1 MKKAILFFAIVSL
14 LMACGSKSKNPDP
27 MLMVQ
32 QMTIDSMNAAN
43 AKQRTIDSMKLI
55 NQKHEENITQKSST
69 STVSQKKK
77 GWNSTEKGAV
87 IGAAVGIAS
96 GAIIDKKDRGAGA
109 VIGGVSG
116 AAVGAGTGAIID
128 SKKKP

>member
-1 MKKAILFFAIVSL
+1 MKKTILFFTTIAL
-14 LMACGSKSKNPDP
+14 LVACGSKSNNADP
-27 MLMVQ
+27 MLMVK

-43 AKQRTIDSMKLI
+43 AKQKTIDSMKMI
-55 NQKHEENITQKSST
+55 NLKHEENISQKSSNN
-69 STVSQKKK
+69 TVSQKKK

-96 GAIIDKKDRGAGA
+96 GAIIDKKHRGEGA